1 MDGNE
6 ANKKNDALG
15 LWQADRTHLCEAT
28 DSEKDAADLRMASA
42 AALGTGQ
49 GGERGGDSEVS
60 EALYSHFITRN
71 LWKHIYF
78 PADK

>member
-1 MDGNE
+1 MTGR
-6 ANKKNDALG
+6 
-15 LWQADRTHLCEAT
+15 QTHLCEAT

-42 AALGTGQ
+42 AALGTGR
-49 GGERGGDSEVS
+49 GGERGGDNEVS
-60 EALYSHFITRN
+60 EALYSHFITRH